1 MQVAL
6 DYYRSSV
13 KFINETRPLLQSEGD
28 WEISFRNS
36 WHVAYEALCV
46 VEEGRAQ
53 ALEDLIKFGHDSELL
68 TIGSLEDNVTIGSLL
83 SGISIQTLFLAL
95 ESAKIHFWVLNKESE
110 AQYRRKEIE
119 CKDVVSFS
127 ECVRK
132 EQH

>member
-1 MQVAL
+1 M
-6 DYYRSSV
+6 
-13 KFINETRPLLQSEGD
+13 LQKTD
-28 WEISFRNS
+28 
-36 WHVAYEALCV
+36 EAFCV

-53 ALEDLIKFGHDSELL
+53 ALEDLIKFRDDSELL
-68 TIGSLEDNVTIGSLL
+68 TIGSLETHLKIRNVTIASLL

-95 ESAKIHFWVLNKESE
+95 ESAKIHFWVHNKESE

-119 CKDVVSFS
+119 CENVVNFL